1 MQNVI
6 GRFQDPHVA
15 WPLSLPV
22 GQATADISTRQLLR
36 QVALALFVEQGFH
49 SVSLRQLAAA
59 LRLQAGS
66 LYNHIESKQALLFEL
81 IEEHESDLLELL
93 ATLASRRGNGPQLLE
108 ACVRLHLQFNCQ
120 HEQRH
125 TLARLEFRSLSDEQK
140 LSVAQLRKAQTQHL
154 ESILAHCALPSRE
167 CTPMALALQA
177 LLDGVVTGYPEG
189 ARPPLNKLATLFSRM
204 LLSGLG
210 PEQAAARPR

>member
-1 MQNVI
+1 MHNVI
-6 GRFQDPHVA
+6 GRFQDPRVA

-22 GQATADISTRQLLR
+22 GQTDADVSTRQLLR
-36 QVALALFVEQGFH
+36 QVALELFVEQGFH
-49 SVSLRQLAAA
+49 CVSLRQLAAA

-93 ATLASRRGNGPQLLE
+93 ATHASRRTHSPQRLE
-108 ACVRLHLQFNCQ
+108 TCVRLYLQFNCQ

-125 TLARLEFRSLSDEQK
+125 ALARLEFRSLSDEQK

-154 ESILAHCALPSRE
+154 ESILARCDLPPRE
-167 CTPMALALQA
+167 CTPMALGLQA
-177 LLDGVVTGYPEG
+177 LLDGAVTHYPEG
-189 ARPPLNKLATLFSRM
+189 ARPPLNKLAALFSRM
-204 LLSGLG
+204 LLSGLS
-210 PEQAAARPR
+210 PEQATARPR